1 MRTYPLAIRLMFHVS
16 RLDPS
21 ADTAH
26 EPPGNGAFQ
35 PCLQEIFSGPYA
47 ASAAGFALG
56 QLGAF
61 GDLAGPILWV
71 QERTAIREGGRPF
84 AHGLPGGLSL
94 IHVTASNAKHALWA
108 MEEGLRCTALS
119 AVIGE
124 LWGEPAALDF
134 TATRRLA
141 VASETHGVPA
151 FLLRIGGAPN
161 LSGAR
166 QRWRIGPAPSPAHRW
181 NPAAPGAA
189 TFTAELFRSRTRAP
203 ATWTLHHD
211 GAANRLD
218 LAPEAGDR
226 ALGEGERIIR

>member
-1 MRTYPLAIRLMFHVS
+1 MFHVS
-16 RLDPS
+16 RLDPR
-21 ADTAH
+21 AETA
-26 EPPGNGAFQ
+26 PDPSLDGAFA
-35 PCLQEIFSGPYA
+35 PCLQEIFPGPHPASGT
-47 ASAAGFALG
+47 GFALA
-56 QLGAF
+56 QLGAC
-61 GDLAGPILWV
+61 DRPLLWV

-84 AHGLPGGLSL
+84 PHGSAFGCDI
-94 IHVTASNAKHALWA
+94 IHVAASNAKNALWA
-108 MEEGLRCTALS
+108 MEEGLRCKALS

-141 VASETHGVPA
+141 VASEKHGVPA

-166 QRWRIGPAPSPAHRW
+166 QRWRIGPAPSPPHRW
-181 NPAAPGAA
+181 NPAAPGTAA
-189 TFTAELFRSRTRAP
+189 FSAELFRSRTRAP
-203 ATWTLHHD
+203 ASWTLHHD

-226 ALGEGERIIR
+226 ALGESQAG

>member
-1 MRTYPLAIRLMFHVS
+1 MFHVS
-16 RLDPS
+16 RLDPN

-26 EPPGNGAFQ
+26 ASTDDGGFW
-35 PCLQEIFSGPYA
+35 PCLQEIFTGPHPGCA
-47 ASAAGFALG
+47 ASFALG
-56 QLGAF
+56 QLRGAE
-61 GDLAGPILWV
+61 GPVLWV
-71 QERTAIREGGRPF
+71 QERKAIMEGGRPF
-84 AHGLPGGLSL
+84 PHGLPGGCNL
-94 IHVTASNAKHALWA
+94 IHVTASNARHALWA
-108 MEEGLRCTALS
+108 MEEGLRCKALS

-141 VASETHGVPA
+141 VASEKHGVPA

-166 QRWRIGPAPSPAHRW
+166 QRWRIGPAPSPLHRW
-181 NPAAPGAA
+181 NPAAPGGAA
-189 TFTAELFRSRTRAP
+189 FTAELFRSRTRAP
-203 ATWTLHHD
+203 AAWTLLYD

-226 ALGEGERIIR
+226 TLGDRVLSG